1 MDNNADDTL
10 ILTIVIIMH
19 SRVTNFNLNSRQYDI
34 FNNVRLLCKSG
45 GFDDYSTSVIDEFLL
60 FSSLQK
66 VFTKDL
72 DMSTYDI
79 LQEHLQQQP
88 QDKAGILVDN
98 IRYDKLLSV
107 TDGQTET
114 FWDYIDPTRYVQGVY
129 LLSIHKGKK
138 LIYPPRE
145 DKKNINFLKL
155 SDLHI
160 LANLFKTKVPNI
172 EEESTVI
179 PDKTIFIKEEDDVKN
194 NNSLTEEKKEEEI
207 KNIRQTF
214 YNHLYNFELTLK
226 EGNIKIIKLSKLIEL
241 IKIIIGENCF
251 INVLDYSCNSLSN
264 YIPDE
269 QKKLKENA
277 LYNDVEMG
285 IKRNPLL
292 GGKNKKGK
300 RKTKNKSKRKKRKR
314 RKRRTRKK

>member
-45 GFDDYSTSVIDEFLL
+45 GFDDYSTSVIKEFLL
-60 FSSLQK
+60 FSNLQK

-72 DMSTYDI
+72 DKSTYDI

-88 QDKAGILVDN
+88 QDEAGILVDN

-138 LIYPPRE
+138 LIYPRE
-145 DKKNINFLKL
+145 DKKKINFLKL
-155 SDLHI
+155 SDLH
-160 LANLFKTKVPNI
+160 
-172 EEESTVI
+172 
-179 PDKTIFIKEEDDVKN
+179 
-194 NNSLTEEKKEEEI
+194 
-207 KNIRQTF
+207 
-214 YNHLYNFELTLK
+214 
-226 EGNIKIIKLSKLIEL
+226 
-241 IKIIIGENCF
+241 
-251 INVLDYSCNSLSN
+251 
-264 YIPDE
+264 
-269 QKKLKENA
+269 
-277 LYNDVEMG
+277 
-285 IKRNPLL
+285 
-292 GGKNKKGK
+292 
-300 RKTKNKSKRKKRKR
+300 
-314 RKRRTRKK
+314 